1 MSEHRVVPQEE
12 FDKLGGKRVRVTIV
26 FEGRLERPDWGDEIV
41 LHTGLLRY
49 LKKNNIDKIEEI
61 S

>member
-1 MSEHRVVPQEE
+1 MSEFRKVDQKE
-12 FDKLGGKRVRVTIV
+12 FDKLQGKRVRVTIV
-26 FEGRLERPDWGDEIV
+26 FEGRLERSDYGDVIA
-41 LHTGLLRY
+41 LWTGLRRY